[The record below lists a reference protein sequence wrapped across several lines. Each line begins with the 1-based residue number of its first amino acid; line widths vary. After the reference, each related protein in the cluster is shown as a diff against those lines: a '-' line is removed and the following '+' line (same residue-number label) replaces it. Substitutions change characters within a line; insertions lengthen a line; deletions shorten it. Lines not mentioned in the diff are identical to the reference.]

1 MHLRKKYMLRLK
13 AKTNT
18 RIVSN
23 KTSIYTV
30 KGCRLLLRKGL
41 CFEVVVGGRGV
52 GAESEK
58 GKNYTKGK
66 KRSLSTPRGFHR
78 RRRLNRERNLESF
91 DSDQSG
97 LISASTIERSSI
109 TIFKSVVLY
118 EISITSIT
126 WFFTSE
132 RRSEKLVFLSIRAT
146 SFFLTKTP

>member
-1 MHLRKKYMLRLK
+1 MIRKRNDTNKIKYD
-13 AKTNT
+13 
-18 RIVSN
+18 
-23 KTSIYTV
+23 
-30 KGCRLLLRKGL
+30 
-41 CFEVVVGGRGV
+41 
-52 GAESEK
+52 
-58 GKNYTKGK
+58 NYTKGK
-66 KRSLSTPRGFHR
+66 KRSLSTKRGFHR
-78 RRRLNRERNLESF
+78 SRRLNRERNLESF

-132 RRSEKLVFLSIRAT
+132 RRSEKLVFLSIYAT